1 MRKLLCSALTLAL
14 AGTLAVA
21 APRQEGN
28 DEHGN
33 QKHDDNGGHFGWLKH
48 HQSQKEQDEDADWDF
63 DHEHLVP
70 GHYYPRGRF
79 VSSRQKLVAV
89 SVNYSTRRVTLD
101 DHSTWVVASHD
112 IERCRDWRWD
122 KDDVQVRD
130 DEMHPGWYVLL
141 NARLGQHVHGEYFGR
156 VVESVPASKQAPV
169 KP

>member
-1 MRKLLCSALTLAL
+1 MRKLLGSALVLAL

-21 APRQEGN
+21 APRPDRDDEQSTPGN
-28 DEHGN
+28 H
-33 QKHDDNGGHFGWLKH
+33 DNGHHLGWLKH
-48 HQSQKEQDEDADWDF
+48 HQKDRDQDADWDF

-79 VSSRQKLVAV
+79 VSSRQKFLAV
-89 SVNYSTRRVTLD
+89 SVNYSTRRLTLD

-112 IERCRDWRWD
+112 IDRCRDWRWD

-130 DEMHPGWYVLL
+130 DEIHPGWYVLV

-156 VVESVPASKQAPV
+156 VVESIPASKQGTV